1 VPSAQERD
9 DIGTC
14 VIFAKDLQRL
24 IDRRRSFMIEVA
36 DAFLTGDHGEN
47 LSIEQ
52 VSETGHD
59 MLGQDSTRRSAQWIF
74 STFVQSANLIAI
86 VAANLHPRTE
96 CPNRGKLLDCEADSF
111 RCRGEPTIVDTLM
124 PPATTALWNEQLGR

>member
-1 VPSAQERD
+1 VPSAQARD

-59 MLGQDSTRRSAQWIF
+59 MLG
-74 STFVQSANLIAI
+74 
-86 VAANLHPRTE
+86 
-96 CPNRGKLLDCEADSF
+96 
-111 RCRGEPTIVDTLM
+111 
-124 PPATTALWNEQLGR
+124 